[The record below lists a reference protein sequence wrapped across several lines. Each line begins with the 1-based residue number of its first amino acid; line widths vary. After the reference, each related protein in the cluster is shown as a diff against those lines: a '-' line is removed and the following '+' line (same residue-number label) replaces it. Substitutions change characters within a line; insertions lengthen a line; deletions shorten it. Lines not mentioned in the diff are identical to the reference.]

1 MVSESKDGGIGGV
14 PVTPPIDDVL
24 AKASPERTSA
34 SMPFMTQAIV
44 ARDDETP
51 ESQALERMLKRENQ
65 SEVLMATMSQASGK
79 NPDAVAEAD
88 KVGKSIGV
96 DVTTAMNNMIEARR
110 RALMNDVRNR
120 NLPETSPMLAESLS
134 DPRFANVAHDDIEN
148 LSSMEKTFRYFG
160 DNFDNLT
167 SAIAVGMLQTDQ
179 AYMNFEWLQSGKG
192 GDIDPIFANTI
203 KAYGQGI
210 EALHVQPGWTSSFG
224 TVLGQQVRTLPEV
237 APYVATG
244 AAAGAARGLF
254 LGTVAGAVAPPTE
267 AVTAP
272 LGFLTGAWWGAGV
285 GAKTGF
291 GVNTAMQEAGGIYA
305 STMRATAE
313 SAARKKWAETPHLPN
328 ERFTFDE
335 FKGDDAVARPI
346 AYAGGA
352 INGIVETMLLGT
364 VTKSARG
371 ILAMTIRGEANKVF
385 ARKMT
390 QKGTMLALWKIGKQM
405 GLEVGGNV
413 VEEVSQEIISIIA
426 DQLAVKMSDP
436 NAVGRFDTEEGR
448 AQVIEE
454 LWDIAIQ
461 TAQGMIIMGGTGP
474 AINLYVHRQEIRD
487 MRREQKFL
495 TDLISTAEDSP
506 LRKRAPGTLE
516 AFLARTARDTKAE
529 NIYINAD
536 TLREELEK
544 TKTSME
550 ALEAVVPGIKA
561 QLDAATTSDD
571 DVMIPTATFAAK
583 LVGTEL
589 GSSLRQHIRLSAPA
603 LSLFEQR
610 KQAKYLKQQVED
622 AKKLLDES
630 NGADADFVRSANVV
644 RAKIEKQLA
653 DIGSYSDDEAATM
666 AEMATAW
673 YVTTAVQNN
682 MTPEQ
687 VHAIRPNVIES
698 QADYEKRLN
707 DTYDQGGNLRTDN
720 AKFIEKFKNTK
731 TVDKDGKII
740 RLYHATTSP
749 DDFDALVPGPTGIFG
764 RGVYLTDSAEAAGEM
779 VRDKVGARVFP
790 QYAAINNPLV
800 TTAKGFSADV
810 ATALNMTPEAFSKM
824 LDERIALG
832 EKERD
837 IFTDLLSKA
846 GYDGVQIKYG
856 DSESH
861 YVAFNA
867 DQLESAVLEQGTFSQ
882 NMSTRLPAGKNALEN
897 GVTELLT
904 ADYEAFLRD
913 PTFIAKNLELFKK
926 LGAPIRIDESKSPQ
940 EQIEQILDHMA
951 SNLLFIHD
959 EMDAAQR
966 ARAKQWYMGGRKMV
980 DWMAAR
986 HGISPMQAAAL
997 YAVLSP
1003 QKDWFENVSLGN
1015 RIADIASTQRN
1026 RTMSLSMQAAMIKQL
1041 ESEALAV
1048 TQQMNSVAIA
1058 LKQASAEMQR
1068 LQELGAPIVPVL
1080 EKPKRSAT
1088 KTVKNAY
1095 GVQVRKAE
1103 AAAKKYARQLQ
1114 QVTDKVTSLT
1124 AALTDLQAGDTVAQA
1139 YATKKIGEAKTA
1151 IEDIGTRTLGQ
1162 LLDAGKF
1169 DLAAIVVRWTDF
1181 EINSPN
1187 YSVITPEG
1195 GAGALRLTQ
1204 AGTPSS
1210 IRWGT
1215 YEAIS
1220 KALSVFTDGS
1230 VLNVH
1235 YQIGNEHKV
1244 RNFYNNLFDPSDER
1258 FATIDTHAIAAAYML
1273 PLSGADALVVHGLGG
1288 LTSNSGVGLGGAYAL
1303 IFEAYK
1309 RAAKSRDVSP
1319 REMQSITWEAIRGM
1333 FEAANKKTLKAP
1345 VTEVWQQYKDG
1356 EISIGRARRKVVN
1369 LASGITTPAWVG
1381 TPTSIPPGSGYS
1393 GTSQVDGDKHVPPQ
1407 PVRLE
1412 VKSNFEVAP
1421 NPKDKKAVERWNML
1435 TPDQQADVSMQ
1446 VAKVTVRRVLDHWGA
1461 TAQFVPQEG
1470 GYEGISSASF
1480 ALLLDPSVRTRA
1492 ICQDLCEALS
1502 QASIFTISQNPFGD
1516 QSIEGSMSTESES
1529 VVIGLAPGTTPAQI
1543 RDLFEKGLV
1552 PIGVT
1557 AHSTVEGFMVIVVDG
1572 DATATFEAIQK
1583 TLKGDPRIVEIN
1595 KGKAWTAFDASK
1607 QRNKTGNLGQD
1618 NRRRRIGVLRREA
1631 NAIIDAY
1638 VAVKQYKSGGYPSTA
1653 GNSAASPRPGPNDQV
1668 NQPPLPS
1675 KAPAAFRVTRLASI
1689 PTDGIKPLVVVRNA
1703 LNEKFGTQVIDRLI
1717 ALGDAGKRGGV
1728 VIVSNVIELASKFKE
1743 LTGRDLDTETLESQ
1757 KADRLKAQGT
1767 ARAWVLFAEAK
1778 KLVDFGKIKT
1788 LEDAAIL
1795 AEANYQDTINRVP
1808 KFDAQ
1813 AYVDGISNVA
1823 LEFIPADFRALVRI
1837 YREGIHKGNALQTI
1851 SDLVLKIRQ
1860 YNIERWETALED
1872 ADGAY
1877 MADPFFRSYVATN
1890 LLNGLRPDYI
1900 NEGQIFHPA
1909 ALSLLYAQAQ
1919 TGKVEN
1925 FEKVYSAILLKVTE
1939 NLVKLGDEDNGWRK
1953 VPMTKQDDPLFDEAV
1968 ANVRSI
1974 SHKDW
1979 CTRTYNAPV
1988 YIQDGD
1994 FWVYVKNKKPA
2005 LAILFQQNNTQVDQI
2020 QGPLNN
2026 REIPPED
2033 VYLIQELIDSGQL
2046 PNMNDRTKQAIK
2058 DATDKQRILEE
2069 RLKMYPGFVDVTA
2082 QLFERDVANEWVSKD
2097 PRYSMLVGVGEEFK
2111 ILRNADTGEIIAQ
2124 GQFSINEDC
2133 PSLVF
2138 IDNELDEDGRT
2149 PYKIRIQTGVTLANL
2164 KKFNGVIVKV
2174 RRGGEDLNSP
2184 TQAVNF
2190 PALEEYKGNL
2200 VLVHTYGVN
2209 NDVEE
2214 NRNTPDSISHF
2225 PKLRTYH
2232 GGLTMDG
2239 RETHMPVLEDIRGGI
2254 KAQHVSVNSL
2264 PSFRRILEDD
2274 FSAGNRGERIS
2285 EFNACYIPTLIEIR
2299 VANLERTRLDSV
2311 TTSNAYITLRRGS
2324 SMNALVAQD
2333 GEALVSDT
2341 SQMLSLRNVGGLN
2354 TDVDNDEGAILP
2366 FSQRFPALE
2375 HVQQRIFIDN
2385 EDLKISNF
2393 PKLRSC
2399 GGLQHVFGTVLA
2411 PQLLECNGSWQSG
2424 TKVDAPLCEF
2434 ITGAVTLEDNYGEA
2448 VDSLSLV
2455 LSNPRLETNKA
2466 RAQAVKE
2473 YEQNLA
2479 SYMAGA
2485 VGRAEQ
2491 QRTVFDS
2498 LKSIGD
2504 EIQIR
2509 GNVTLPLLN
2518 RVSNQ
2523 DMVLEGNVSMPALR
2537 RIEARHVK
2545 ISNGVH
2551 LPNLEFCKGIRA
2563 EHCHL
2568 PMLADVDGQ
2577 CTLNNSSAPQLIL
2590 VDGQVNVVNA
2600 FLPRLKYVRG
2610 KVSQQDTIFPQ
2621 LLVCDGFSAVY
2632 IRNDI
2637 PPAPKLKYCMGEM
2650 NIATYVDADR
2660 LTSSIPLKEE
2670 GVQFPALEFVGSD
2683 ITANYPIIAPKL
2695 TTVMRGAQG
2704 FFVAPAL
2711 DVVGGFV
2718 SIRGNAPMKMTD
2730 NSGIFR
2736 TVSLKDSV
2744 PLLLKQKFTVIEKET
2759 EITIGNKVVNTNAV
2773 TLRRPRLQQLGTYE
2787 DYLEDPGE
2795 VVRLILG
2802 TSPETISFTK
2812 EDFENLG
2819 RMRFLYRERIDAFVE
2834 DQEKIYGA
2842 IARAVDKRRS
2852 KLQFSKAS
2860 VPASGVFDASKPPIS
2875 SEPIFAVMNADGT
2888 IYYDRSAT
2896 MHGDLVEA
2904 FPEIADTTID
2914 GGFII
2919 NGKYKMST
2927 SDGGFSALEG
2937 TDEQIQQVK
2946 EFARQANT
2954 AVAITEQEGTTSV
2967 DDQGGATQGLF
2978 DPQSGLHFLVA
2989 DELTEQTAPAVLAH
3003 EVTHGVS
3010 TPEMEESA
3018 LDLVANR
3025 DVATNSEDLFE
3036 FLQRV
3041 AQRMDSAGVV
3051 GNGAEAMGYIVEE
3064 ALIAGR
3070 QDGFSVI
3077 DDTLFGKIVDRF
3089 GETVADLVK
3098 KFVAWVR
3105 ARLAE
3110 KGADLQLSVDDMLA
3124 IAERGMHRASRGGA
3138 ESRSPTAT
3146 TFKTSNSVRDQ
3157 SYSQAD
3163 TGGADRGRFNPK
3175 TMTTTLTKLADLS
3188 TFLHESGHFWL
3199 ESLAF
3204 AASLPSATDQQKAD
3218 FQAVLDWFGVADK
3231 AAWDALSMDEKRQHH
3246 EAWAYNVEIYFS
3258 EGKAPSIALEGVFAR
3273 YAKWLGKIYTNI
3285 RDELNAIYRK
3295 ENGKDLPMLTG
3306 EIRQVMDR
3314 VLASQQQIEHA
3325 AAVRNMVPMY
3335 QTQEQSGMNDMEWKE
3350 YQDLAEEW
3358 RLAAIVDLTK
3368 ASMRQIQWLSNA
3380 RSRVLANLQKE
3391 HDKIRKQVKAEVEE
3405 EVRVEPL
3412 YRAMNYLK
3420 TGVMVNAKGEE
3431 VTSDGK
3437 HRIDIDMI
3445 LKMYSLEPDVLK
3457 PNLTALTRGKYRMIG
3472 KDGAHPDALAGLFGF
3487 DSGDR
3492 MIRALMGA
3500 RSYKDEVVARTD
3512 ARMLAEYGDMNTPA
3526 AQQAAVERALHTEAR
3541 SRFVAVELRFLTKI
3555 SQPVRVMIDA
3565 ARRAAQQT
3573 IDSTVIRQLR
3583 PGDFS
3588 NAEARAGKEADE
3600 ALRAVDRK
3608 RKTPDQIEEEA
3619 YKESLATQIAAG
3631 VDDMTADGVAV
3642 KAGLDARKAAEAR
3655 EAAYQSKYKGK
3666 DPLETAITAKQ
3677 RQLLNNQ
3684 LAEVAI
3690 DVRDD
3695 IDAGVRYLR
3704 KVLNP
3709 KNIKRMGADTSDQ
3722 IAKILSF
3729 YSLRKLTAE
3738 EAANKL
3744 TLQQW
3749 LKEQEEL
3756 GIVPNIDPA
3765 LLDEANRKSFQ
3776 ELTVAEFRELVET
3789 VEQLEY
3795 IARNADKARIAGE
3808 KVKFGEERD
3817 ALTESIIENK
3827 RGRMGEMP
3835 RTENT
3840 AGRRAA
3846 AKGRMFFADHL
3857 KVAFIARIFDGD
3869 KDGGKMWNWFIR
3881 TANICGDKET
3891 SMIAAAT
3898 KVIMKALEP
3907 VKALGNME
3915 GDARFFPT
3923 IGMSLTRGERFVIAL
3938 NMGNEGNMQRLQ
3950 DGFGWTDAQLEPVI
3964 ATISSTEWEAVQ
3976 KIWDHFA
3983 TYKDEVGAMERRLNG
3998 KEPTWI
4004 EIRPITVKT
4013 SDGKTMTLDGGYYP
4027 IKYDPRASDRVE
4039 QEMDSDAAKAAQR
4052 GAFTAAT
4059 TRQSYTKSRADKVTG
4074 RKLLLNMTGVWGG
4087 LGEVIHDLSW
4097 REWLIH
4103 ANRMARDPKFTETV
4117 SKAYGFEIKQQ
4128 IKKWIKAIAEGNSA
4142 QQEGYDVFATL
4153 ARQAVSVARL
4163 GFNAMSGVM
4172 QVSGLVNSVV
4182 RIGAKWT
4189 AVGMWTY
4196 AQNPRASIRGV
4207 NEKSSMMRNLSMTQ
4221 FRDLN
4226 EIKNVAQDQDGLW
4239 KKSVANA
4246 YIFCK
4251 VAQSIVNYPTWEG
4264 AYAKALHSGANDQLA
4279 IDMADQAV
4287 IDSQGSGQLKDLAT
4301 VQRGGA
4307 WQKLFTVF
4315 MDYQNSLYGQMSV
4328 QVMTKSRVRAAANL
4342 TLLVVVPAVL
4352 KYYQKQLLQPQR
4364 DDEEEETGLA
4374 QFVAE
4379 ESVQTVMGT
4388 MIGVRELSGMV
4399 KFDQSRRDYSGPT
4412 GLSTLTDLY
4421 RLGDQV
4427 VQNEWDAAYRRALL
4441 NAAGDLFG
4449 VPSVQINRTLDGID
4463 YMMENETADPRAIIF
4478 GTRAK

>member
-51 ESQALERMLKRENQ
+51 ESQALDRMLKRENQ

-120 NLPETSPMLAESLS
+120 NLPETSPSLAESLS
-134 DPRFANVAHDDIEN
+134 DPRFANVAHDDIAN
-148 LSSMEKTFRYFG
+148 LSTMEKYFKYFG
-160 DNFDNLT
+160 DQFDNTT

-179 AYMNFEWLQSGKG
+179 AYLQFDWLQSGRG
-192 GDIDPIFANTI
+192 EDIDPVLKHTI
-203 KAYGQGI
+203 QAYGQAI
-210 EALHVQPGWTSSFG
+210 ESYNVEPGWQSSFG
-224 TVLGQQVRTLPEV
+224 TVFGQQMYTLPKV
-237 APYVATG
+237 LPYATAG
-244 AAAGAARGLF
+244 GAAGAARGL
-254 LGTVAGAVAPPTE
+254 LVGTAAGAMLPPAEVA
-267 AVTAP
+267 TAP
-272 LGFLTGAWWGAGV
+272 AGVLAGWWWGFSA
-285 GAKTGF
+285 GAKAGF
-291 GVNTAMQEAGGIYA
+291 GAETAKQEAAGIYA

-313 SAARKKWAETPHLPN
+313 AAAKKKWASSLLPETMHGPN
-328 ERFTFDE
+328 EPFTFDE

-352 INGIVETMLLGT
+352 INGIVETMLLKT
-364 VTKSARG
+364 VSSSARA
-371 ILAMTIRGEANKVF
+371 IFAKTIRGEANKVF

-413 VEEVSQEIISIIA
+413 VEEVSQEIVSIIA

-461 TAQGMIIMGGTGP
+461 TAQGMIVMGGAGP

-495 TDLISTAEDSP
+495 TDLINTAEDSP

-516 AFLARTARDTKAE
+516 AFLAKTARGTKAE
-529 NIYINAD
+529 NIYVNAD
-536 TLREELEK
+536 SLREEMEK

-644 RAKIEKQLA
+644 RARIEKQLA

-673 YVTTAVQNN
+673 YVTTAVQMN

-687 VHAIRPNVIES
+687 VHAMRPNVIES

-740 RLYHATTSP
+740 RLYHATSSP
-749 DDFDALVPGPTGIFG
+749 DDFDALTVGPTGIFG
-764 RGVYLTDSAEAAGEM
+764 RGVYLTDSAVDASEM
-779 VRDKVGARVFP
+779 PMADGNRARIFP

-800 TTAKGFSADV
+800 TSVNKLWDDIP
-810 ATALNMTPEAFSKM
+810 TALNMPYKEFTK
-824 LDERIALG
+824 LVDERRALG
-832 EKERD
+832 EAERD
-837 IFTDLLSKA
+837 IFTDLLTKA
-846 GYDGVQIKYG
+846 GYDGIQVKFPSG
-856 DSESH
+856 VSH
-861 YVAFNA
+861 WVAFKA
-867 DQLESAVLEQGTFSQ
+867 DQLESAVLEQSTFSQ

-1048 TQQMNSVAIA
+1048 TQQMNSVASA
-1058 LKQASAEMQR
+1058 LKQASAEMQS
-1068 LQELGAPIVPVL
+1068 LQEQGAPIAPVL
-1080 EKPKRSAT
+1080 EKPKRSET
-1088 KTVKNAY
+1088 KKVKNAY
-1095 GVQVRKAE
+1095 GVQVRKAD

-1114 QVTDKVTSLT
+1114 QVTDRVANLT
-1124 AALTDLQAGDTVAQA
+1124 ADLTDLQASNIVAQA

-1151 IEDIGTRTLGQ
+1151 FEDIGTRTLGD
-1162 LLDAGKF
+1162 LLNAGKF
-1169 DLAAIVVRWTDF
+1169 DLASIVVRWTDF

-1195 GAGALRLTQ
+1195 GVGAIRLTQ
-1204 AGTPSS
+1204 SGTPSS

-1288 LTSNSGVGLGGAYAL
+1288 LVSNSGVGLGGAYAL

-1309 RAAKSRDVSP
+1309 RAAKSRGVSP

-1356 EISIGRARRKVVN
+1356 KISIGRARRKVVN

-1393 GTSQVDGDKHVPPQ
+1393 GTSQVDGDRYVPPQ

-1421 NPKDKKAVERWNML
+1421 NPKDKKAVARWNML

-1446 VAKVTVRRVLDHWGA
+1446 VAKVIVRRVLDHWGV

-1516 QSIEGSMSTESES
+1516 ASIPESISTESES

-1543 RDLFEKGLV
+1543 RNLFEKGLV

-1572 DATATFEAIQK
+1572 DATATFEAIQQK
-1583 TLKGDPRIVEIN
+1583 LNGDPRIVTIY
-1595 KGKAWTAFDASK
+1595 KGKAWTAFDGSK
-1607 QRNKTGNLGQD
+1607 KRNSAGSVGQD
-1618 NRRRRIGVLRREA
+1618 NRRRRIGVLRRET

-1638 VAVKQYKSGGYPSTA
+1638 VAVKQYKSGGYPGTA

-1703 LNEKFGTQVIDRLI
+1703 LNEKFGTQVMDRLI

-1743 LTGRDLDTETLESQ
+1743 LTGRDLDAETLESQ

-1767 ARAWVLFAEAK
+1767 ARAWVIFAEVK

-1813 AYVDGISNVA
+1813 AYMNDIEKVALAAIPVDFRQIVQLYRQGGISSQETA
-1823 LEFIPADFRALVRI
+1823 MTML
-1837 YREGIHKGNALQTI
+1837 

-1860 YNIERWETALED
+1860 YNIERWKTALDD
-1872 ADGAY
+1872 ANGAY

-1890 LLNGLRPDYI
+1890 LINGLRPDYI

-1925 FEKVYSAILLKVTE
+1925 FDKVYAAILLKVTE
-1939 NLVKLGDEDNGWRK
+1939 KLVKLGDEDNGWRK
-1953 VPMTKQDDPLFDEAV
+1953 VPMTKKDDPLYEEAV
-1968 ANVRSI
+1968 SNVRSI

-1979 CTRTYNAPV
+1979 CTRTYQAPI

-2005 LAILFQQNNTQVDQI
+2005 LAILFDNNNTEVDQI

-2046 PNMNDRTKQAIK
+2046 PNMNQQTRNAI
-2058 DATDKQRILEE
+2058 ANAVEAQRKIDE
-2069 RLKMYPGFVDVTA
+2069 KMKAYPGYVDVTS
-2082 QLFERDVANEWVSKD
+2082 QLFVEDQYGVFTSTD
-2097 PRYSMLVGVGEEFK
+2097 PRYSMIVGTNQFK
-2111 ILRNADTGEIIAQ
+2111 MIKGPDSDDVIIS
-2124 GQFSINEDC
+2124 GNCSIDGDC
-2133 PSLVF
+2133 PHVVL
-2138 IDNELDEDGRT
+2138 IDNELDEQGESNRSV
-2149 PYKIRIQTGVTLANL
+2149 KVMAGSTLTRL
-2164 KKFNGVIVKV
+2164 KRFNGRIVKIHS
-2174 RRGGEDLNSP
+2174 SP
-2184 TQAVNF
+2184 APSHKQVTKAVHF
-2190 PALEEYKGNL
+2190 PALEEFTGRLDLIGPYGTRQDSQLGNL
-2200 VLVHTYGVN
+2200 TS
-2209 NDVEE
+2209 EQ
-2214 NRNTPDSISHF
+2214 ISSF
-2225 PKLRTYH
+2225 PLLRTYH
-2232 GGLTMDG
+2232 GHLTVDM
-2239 RETHMPVLEDIRGGI
+2239 RETMMPMLQEIRGEVEVQNGD
-2254 KAQHVSVNSL
+2254 L
-2264 PSFRRILEDD
+2264 PSLIRIMPREFPGAPTFQISTFRNCE
-2274 FSAGNRGERIS
+2274 
-2285 EFNACYIPTLIEIR
+2285 IPSLVEVGQVELR
-2299 VANLERTRLDSV
+2299 ESRLDGV
-2311 TTSNAYITLRRGS
+2311 TIARDHAALLMRS
-2324 SMNALVAQD
+2324 SMNSLVVAANQVQ
-2333 GEALVSDT
+2333 VSDT
-2341 SQMLSLRNVGGLN
+2341 STALSLRRCNSFYTSVDDQSDLIIPIGERVPLLENVTN
-2354 TDVDNDEGAILP
+2354 TLAIDDNDVGEST
-2366 FSQRFPALE
+2366 FE
-2375 HVQQRIFIDN
+2375 N
-2385 EDLKISNF
+2385 
-2393 PKLRSC
+2393 
-2399 GGLQHVFGTVLA
+2399 LQHVGSFSHPFGTVSV
-2411 PQLLECNGSWQSG
+2411 PQLREVGGSWTSSNR
-2424 TKVDAPLCEF
+2424 VNAPLVEIVVGAIELSSQSDSDP
-2434 ITGAVTLEDNYGEA
+2434 ITPLKFNNLWVTDAERKQMMEEHAENL
-2448 VDSLSLV
+2448 
-2455 LSNPRLETNKA
+2455 RH
-2466 RAQAVKE
+2466 AQFDG
-2473 YEQNLA
+2473 N
-2479 SYMAGA
+2479 
-2485 VGRAEQ
+2485 
-2491 QRTVFDS
+2491 QRVVFES
-2498 LKSIGD
+2498 LKSVGD
-2504 EIQIR
+2504 DVDIEGTI
-2509 GNVTLPLLN
+2509 TLPLLSSIRGN
-2518 RVSNQ
+2518 NVRLNGRVS
-2523 DMVLEGNVSMPALR
+2523 LPSLR
-2537 RIEARHVK
+2537 RTEAK
-2545 ISNGVH
+2545 QIKMMNGAD
-2551 LPNLEFCKGIRA
+2551 LPNLEFCNSINA
-2563 EHCHL
+2563 SNVHL
-2568 PMLADVDGQ
+2568 PKLRSAVGY
-2577 CTLNNSSAPQLIL
+2577 TKFNNVSAPELQVQFGQATFDSCYAPKLQLVTAGTHVQNTVLSELISS
-2590 VDGQVNVVNA
+2590 GGFIAEQVSNS
-2600 FLPRLKYVRG
+2600 L
-2610 KVSQQDTIFPQ
+2610 S
-2621 LLVCDGFSAVY
+2621 
-2632 IRNDI
+2632 
-2637 PPAPKLKYCMGEM
+2637 PAPKLRFVMGELRVSTSWESRY
-2650 NIATYVDADR
+2650 AVAQTY
-2660 LTSSIPLKEE
+2660 PLLEK
-2670 GVQFPALEFVGSD
+2670 GVSFPKLEMVAESF
-2683 ITANYPIIAPKL
+2683 TANAIVNTPKLRLVLGDAVGMIVAPKL
-2695 TTVMRGAQG
+2695 VIVR
-2704 FFVAPAL
+2704 
-2711 DVVGGFV
+2711 GFV
-2718 SIRGNAPMKMTD
+2718 SIRGSQSIRLND
-2730 NSGIFR
+2730 R
-2736 TVSLKDSV
+2736 LVVSPPIGKAV
-2744 PLLLKQKFTVIEKET
+2744 PLLFKQPFTRIVEEPMVTVDGIEQNA
-2759 EITIGNKVVNTNAV
+2759 GNV
-2773 TLRRPRLQQLGTYE
+2773 TLRRVRVSRLPTYE
-2787 DYLEDPGE
+2787 QYVQNPNG
-2795 VVRLILG
+2795 VRDMVIDDKNNK
-2802 TSPETISFTK
+2802 ETRTFTK
-2812 EDFENLG
+2812 EDFEFLG
-2819 RMRFLYRERIDAFVE
+2819 LQHFAKTEMASTYQAAEE
-2834 DQEKIYGA
+2834 DVRDKLEKA
-2842 IARAVDKRRS
+2842 INEQKRGM
-2852 KLQFSKAS
+2852 QFSKAPA
-2860 VPASGVFDASKPPIS
+2860 PASGVFDASKPPIS
-2875 SEPIFAVMNADGT
+2875 SQPIFAVMNADGT

-2896 MHGDLVEA
+2896 MHGDLVDA

-2919 NGKYKMST
+2919 DGKYKMGT

-2946 EFARQANT
+2946 EFARQANDVV
-2954 AVAITEQEGTTSV
+2954 AVIEQEGTTSV
-2967 DDQGGATQGLF
+2967 NDQGGATQGLF

-3025 DVATNSEDLFE
+3025 NVATNSEDLFE

-3175 TMTTTLTKLADLS
+3175 TLTTVLTKLADLS

-3204 AASLPSATDQQKAD
+3204 AASHPAATDQQKAD

-3258 EGKAPSIALEGVFAR
+3258 EGKSPSVALEGVFAR
-3273 YAKWLGKIYTNI
+3273 YAKWLGKIYANI

-3420 TGVMVNAKGEE
+3420 TGVMINAKGEE

-3472 KDGAHPDALAGLFGF
+3472 KDGAHPDALAGVFGF

-3817 ALTESIIENK
+3817 ALIESIIENK

-3881 TANICGDKET
+3881 TANTCGDKET

-3950 DGFGWTDAQLEPVI
+3950 DGFGWTDAQLDPVI

-4128 IKKWIKAIAEGNSA
+4128 IKKWIKAIAEGSSA

-4172 QVSGLVNSVV
+4172 QVSGYVNSVV

-4264 AYAKALHSGANDQLA
+4264 AYAKALHSGASDQLA

-4364 DDEEEETGLA
+4364 DEEEEETGLA

-4379 ESVQTVMGT
+4379 ETVQTVMGT

-4463 YMMENETADPRAIIF
+4463 YMMENETADPRALIF